1 MRDKFFR
8 TIGILLFFLTLSVHA
23 GAQTIEGYVIDA
35 QTKDTLMF
43 PSASYKG
50 NHVAVSGNALGHYSI
65 ARHEGWYLTFSA
77 VGYESR
83 RILIKKNTPT
93 RLDVKLK
100 PVSQQLNEVKIVAHK
115 GKYSRKDN
123 PAVELMK
130 RVIAAK
136 KKTDLRNH
144 DFLQYDKYQKLTL
157 ALNDIK
163 PEQMDTGFFAKK
175 PWLKEQI
182 ERSPYNNKLTLPL
195 SVDETVTKYLYRKD
209 PKEDKNIILGQNST
223 GVNQMIQTGDI
234 LNVAMKD
241 VFTDVDIYE
250 DYVRLLQYPF
260 PSPIGKT
267 AISFYHFYIQDTV
280 YVDNDL
286 CYHLQFIPA
295 NIQDF
300 GFRGEI
306 YVLADSSLHVKRC
319 DLTIPKRSDVNFVEN
334 LQISQS
340 YTRLP
345 NGEWALSSDDMI
357 VEMSVAKFLSKVLV
371 TRVTRLSDYSF
382 DPIQPR
388 LLKGKAKTK
397 REANSMMRDEAF
409 WNQYR
414 TVELTKG
421 ESGMDAFIH
430 RIEQLK
436 GFKYVIFGAKALIE
450 NFVETGGYRHP
461 SKVDIGPINTM
472 LTHNFIDGFRT
483 RLSLQTTANLSKHW
497 FFGGYYAYGW
507 SPKKHYYKGEVT
519 YSFNKK
525 DYLPREFPKRTLT
538 FTSSYDVVSP
548 SDKFVNTD
556 KDNVFTAL
564 KWTTVDKMMFYNRQQ
579 LKFEWE
585 DEWGMSYML
594 LLKTEG
600 NEAAGRMGFQ
610 HLSDIAAGAPS
621 LTSQLSA
628 LSSDAAGDY
637 LHNGKIRTT
646 ELGMQFQL
654 APGRT
659 YINTK
664 QRRLPVNL
672 DAPVFTVGH
681 TMGFKGL
688 LGGDYRYNLTEV
700 SVYKRFWLGSWGKI
714 DAFAKVGAE
723 WNTVPYPLLCM
734 PAANLSYIIEDQTFN
749 LVNNMEFLNDR
760 YLSADVS
767 WDLNGKIFNRIPL
780 LKKLKWREYL
790 GVKMLWGKLTDKNNP
805 FLEQNR
811 NSNVLME
818 FPEGCN
824 VMDPHKPYF
833 EIVAGVHNIF
843 KLLHVEYVRRL
854 NYNEL
859 PSANKQGIRF
869 MMRLTF

>member
-1 MRDKFFR
+1 M
-8 TIGILLFFLTLSVHA
+8 
-23 GAQTIEGYVIDA
+23 
-35 QTKDTLMF
+35 
-43 PSASYKG
+43 
-50 NHVAVSGNALGHYSI
+50 
-65 ARHEGWYLTFSA
+65 
-77 VGYESR
+77 
-83 RILIKKNTPT
+83 
-93 RLDVKLK
+93 
-100 PVSQQLNEVKIVAHK
+100 
-115 GKYSRKDN
+115 
-123 PAVELMK
+123 
-130 RVIAAK
+130 
-136 KKTDLRNH
+136 
-144 DFLQYDKYQKLTL
+144 
-157 ALNDIK
+157 
-163 PEQMDTGFFAKK
+163 
-175 PWLKEQI
+175 
-182 ERSPYNNKLTLPL
+182 
-195 SVDETVTKYLYRKD
+195 
-209 PKEDKNIILGQNST
+209 
-223 GVNQMIQTGDI
+223 
-234 LNVAMKD
+234 
-241 VFTDVDIYE
+241 
-250 DYVRLLQYPF
+250 
-260 PSPIGKT
+260 
-267 AISFYHFYIQDTV
+267 
-280 YVDNDL
+280 
-286 CYHLQFIPA
+286 
-295 NIQDF
+295 
-300 GFRGEI
+300 
-306 YVLADSSLHVKRC
+306 KRC

-664 QRRLPVNL
+664 QRRLPINL

>member
-664 QRRLPVNL
+664 QRRLPINL

-688 LGGDYRYNLTEV
+688 LGGEQSGTLYL
-700 SVYKRFWLGSWGKI
+700 I
-714 DAFAKVGAE
+714 HCFA
-723 WNTVPYPLLCM
+723 C
-734 PAANLSYIIEDQTFN
+734 
-749 LVNNMEFLNDR
+749 
-760 YLSADVS
+760 
-767 WDLNGKIFNRIPL
+767 
-780 LKKLKWREYL
+780 
-790 GVKMLWGKLTDKNNP
+790 
-805 FLEQNR
+805 
-811 NSNVLME
+811 
-818 FPEGCN
+818 
-824 VMDPHKPYF
+824 
-833 EIVAGVHNIF
+833 
-843 KLLHVEYVRRL
+843 
-854 NYNEL
+854 L
-859 PSANKQGIRF
+859 PPI
-869 MMRLTF
+869 